1 MLAHGIGLARM
12 DGARSLSVRRAILLV
27 RKLKY
32 LICLG
37 LLTIVTGL
45 SLGTSPAFATD
56 EGTRKV
62 RSRVTP
68 LYPELARKMNVTGT
82 VKVQVVIAAN
92 GVVKST
98 KLVGGHPLLVEPSLE
113 AAKKW
118 KYEPANEE
126 TTETVEFKFT
136 GND

>member
-1 MLAHGIGLARM
+1 MLAA
-12 DGARSLSVRRAILLV
+12 
-27 RKLKY
+27 KLKHFV
-32 LICLG
+32 CLG

-45 SLGTSPAFATD
+45 SLGICPAFGAD
-56 EGTRKV
+56 DGARKV
-62 RSRVTP
+62 KSRVTP
-68 LYPELARKMNVTGT
+68 LYPELAKKMNVTGV

-92 GVVKST
+92 GSVKST
-98 KLVGGHPLLVEPSLE
+98 KLVGGHPLLAEPSLE

-126 TTETVEFKFT
+126 TTETVEFKFN